1 MAKEVI
7 KLKESELRKMVSDV
21 IRESLDEGLLNK
33 SKSAVGTFFGKGN
46 GNFFDRLKGAKKN
59 WDSQGELD
67 DINGLR
73 AQLTKLLDDRK
84 ITPETTVGQLVG
96 GKYNNNKFGT
106 MSGIAANRQAQIK
119 RRGGRSYEE
128 E

>member
-7 KLKESELRKMVSDV
+7 KLKESELRQMVSEV
-21 IRESLDEGLLNK
+21 IRESLDEGFWNQT
-33 SKSAVGTFFGKGN
+33 KSAAGTLFGKGN
-46 GNFFDRLKGAKKN
+46 GNLKTRLSGARKN
-59 WDSQGELD
+59 WSSQGELD

-73 AQLTKLLDDRK
+73 TQLTKLLDDRK

-119 RRGGRSYEE
+119 RRGGQSYEE
-128 E
+128 